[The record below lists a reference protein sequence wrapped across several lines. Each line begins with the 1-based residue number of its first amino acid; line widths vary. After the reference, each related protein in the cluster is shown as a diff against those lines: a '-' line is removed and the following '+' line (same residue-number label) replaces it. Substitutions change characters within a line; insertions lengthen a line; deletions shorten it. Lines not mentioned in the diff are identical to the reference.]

1 MIKQIKALVVDD
13 EYHNRSIVRIMLR
26 ELGCEIMEAED
37 GIEAEQ
43 LAVDWQPDLII
54 LDIMM
59 PKQDGYQTC
68 RNLRTKSYKGQIVM
82 LTSLL
87 QTTAV
92 APSLQSGADSCYTK
106 PITIQELQDCIN
118 KCLA

>member
-1 MIKQIKALVVDD
+1 MIKALIVDD
-13 EYHNRSIVRIMLR
+13 EYHNRSIVRIMLG
-26 ELGCEIMEAED
+26 ELGCDIMEAED

-43 LAVDWQPDLII
+43 LALDWQPDLII

-68 RNLRTKSYKGQIVM
+68 RNLKRKGYQGQIVM

-87 QTTAV
+87 QNAAAV
-92 APSLQSGADSCYTK
+92 QATNSGADACYTK
-106 PITIQELQDCIN
+106 PISVQELQDCIN
-118 KCLA
+118 KCG

>member
-1 MIKQIKALVVDD
+1 MLKALVVDD

-26 ELGCEIMEAED
+26 ELGCEVMEAEN

-43 LAVDWQPDLII
+43 LAIDWQPELII

-59 PKQDGYQTC
+59 PKRDGYQTC
-68 RNLRTKSYKGQIVM
+68 RNLRTKGYVGQIVM

-87 QTTAV
+87 QNTA
-92 APSLQSGADSCYTK
+92 AIPAMESGADACYTK
-106 PITIQELQDCIN
+106 PMSVQELQDCIN
-118 KCLA
+118 KCLG